1 MGCDQVAAC
10 PALWLPS
17 SPFEFPVSIPTNVI
31 EPIVDLGYAQYQGT
45 LDTDLSITNFLG
57 IRYAAAPIGMSS
69 EEGDFT

>member
-1 MGCDQVAAC
+1 MGLLNVFLVAALSLC
-10 PALWLPS
+10 LRVLADAH
-17 SPFEFPVSIPTNVI
+17 
-31 EPIVDLGYAQYQGT
+31 IVDLGYAQYQGT